1 MGGLV
6 QNLGAG
12 SKFKCSPEKARN
24 PGQRF
29 LLQAAENSNTTTT
42 TTTTHTPCI
51 FLSLS
56 FRKSPWEHRCG
67 VLRVVGAL
75 LILIISPRI
84 ALPFNH
90 PIGSPALKWG
100 LKSRLTA
107 SFGALARLL

>member
-29 LLQAAENSNTTTT
+29 LLQAAENNNNNTTH
-42 TTTTHTPCI
+42 THTPCI

-56 FRKSPWEHRCG
+56 FRNSPWEHRCG

-90 PIGSPALKWG
+90 PIGSPASKWG
-100 LKSRLTA
+100 LKSKLTA